1 MILQTEVAES
11 SEGEGTEAAGGFR
24 AMRRQLAAK
33 ASAAARPEDAARVQ
47 QLLAEYNQLDY
58 EDIVAG
64 IPTRFSYRE
73 VCVQIAHLGSTN
85 WTVLFIIQ
93 FANG

>member
-1 MILQTEVAES
+1 MAES

-33 ASAAARPEDAARVQ
+33 AGAAARPEDAARVQ

-73 VCVQIAHLGSTN
+73 VCAQSAHLGSAN
-85 WTVLFIIQ
+85 WTILFIMQ
-93 FANG
+93 LADV